1 MESLFTQVQTTL
13 LKIITSATILTRTFI
28 VLDHQQATHSQATLV
43 IILSATAAAVV
54 PVVVSRIT
62 QNFYNPLFLLIFM
75 PYQCVHCGRIID
87 SSSREILEGC
97 KNCGGKFFFYI
108 RDEQFSQIKNS
119 PPIIEFD
126 KSNKKQV
133 EADVREILGIKDE
146 ERPVILDLESVRV
159 VKPGKFEID
168 LVSLMNKK
176 PIIFKLEEG
185 KYIIDLESGLPR
197 KDKDLE

>member
-1 MESLFTQVQTTL
+1 MIRL
-13 LKIITSATILTRTFI
+13 A
-28 VLDHQQATHSQATLV
+28 
-43 IILSATAAAVV
+43 ATAAAVV
-54 PVVVSRIT
+54 PVVSRT